1 MTLFAFLPPPPVSLS
16 SSLLGHTYRGL
27 RVLTSLSHCKSA
39 RQVFDQIIDIFDPD
53 REAHEIRRRRES
65 VPQRMRD
72 AGMRHPAG
80 QADGRADRAEA
91 NRDVEKLC
99 GFNHLSRNRH
109 VAGRETDDRAIAC
122 GLTAMDAVARMVGEA
137 WIIDP
142 DDLRATRQVFGD
154 LPSRFVLAL
163 NAQGERL
170 HPAQQ
175 QPGVER
181 TQSRAFRVL
190 IESYTAMQVVVVRDQ
205 RAGGHVAVA
214 AEEFRGR
221 MNDDV
226 RAESG
231 GVLNA
236 P

>member
-99 GFNHLSRNRH
+99 GFNHLPRNRH
-109 VAGRETDDRAIAC
+109 VARRETDDRAIARR
-122 GLTAMDAVARMVGEA
+122 LT
-137 WIIDP
+137 
-142 DDLRATRQVFGD
+142 
-154 LPSRFVLAL
+154 
-163 NAQGERL
+163 
-170 HPAQQ
+170 
-175 QPGVER
+175 
-181 TQSRAFRVL
+181 
-190 IESYTAMQVVVVRDQ
+190 
-205 RAGGHVAVA
+205 AVA
-214 AEEFRGR
+214 ALPRLRGR
-221 MNDDV
+221 PRTLDAVD
-226 RAESG
+226 RR
-231 GVLNA
+231 